1 MSRATLILEDEG
13 GDEKQVAMKLIFE
26 GGFDPKSPAHQHAQI
41 LVQLM
46 DQMFASKQDAAIV
59 PVMEESRIIT

>member
-26 GGFDPKSPAHQHAQI
+26 GGFDPQSPAHQHSQI

-46 DQMFASKQDAAIV
+46 DQMFASKQGAEIV
-59 PVMEESRIIT
+59 PLMEESRIIT